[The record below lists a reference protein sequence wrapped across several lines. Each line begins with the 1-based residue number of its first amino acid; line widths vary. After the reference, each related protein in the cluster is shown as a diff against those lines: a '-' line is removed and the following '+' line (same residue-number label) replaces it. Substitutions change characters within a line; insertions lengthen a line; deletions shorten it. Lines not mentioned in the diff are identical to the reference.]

1 MDTLS
6 GTPSNQWPLQD
17 AKARF
22 SELVNR
28 VLSKGAQI
36 VTRHGEPTVAIVPM
50 SEYLRLT
57 ARTVSLGTFLTSAPR
72 VELVIERSRDT
83 GRDVDV

>member
-1 MDTLS
+1 MDILS
-6 GTPSNQWPLQD
+6 QLPQNHWPLQD

-57 ARTVSLGTFLTSAPR
+57 ARRVSLGTFLASAPR
-72 VELVIERSRDT
+72 VVLDVERSRDT
-83 GRDVDV
+83 GRDIDV